1 MKEKI
6 DRLKF
11 FIDKI
16 KYKRERHFYFTI
28 IFLVFLII
36 IIFSAVFIYQRR
48 NIERKENILK
58 SYYSEIESDDYSERD
73 LENNSSLEN
82 GSNSLGND
90 SDSEGSVNY
99 ENGNEINLGDG
110 GCFSNSSYENLI
122 KVYICGSVKDPDV
135 YEMED
140 GERVVDLLEKAGGP
154 TDEACLDVVNLAQI
168 LIDGQRIYIPS
179 NEEIIDGS
187 TLFFSN
193 NDYLDNN
200 SLEAVVININ
210 RATCQELESLPGIG
224 EVIAKNIVDY
234 REKYGLFTKEED
246 LKNVKGIGE
255 KKYETIKDMITI

>member
-36 IIFSAVFIYQRR
+36 IIFSAVFLYQRR

-58 SYYSEIESDDYSERD
+58 SYYSEMESDDYIEGD
-73 LENNSSLEN
+73 LENNSSPEN
-82 GSNSLGND
+82 SSNSKGNNNED
-90 SDSEGSVNY
+90 NVNY
-99 ENGNEINLGDG
+99 ENGNEINLGDD
-110 GCFSNSSYENLI
+110 GCFSNSCYENLI

-179 NEEIIDGS
+179 NEEITSGN

-200 SLEAVVININ
+200 SLKAVVININ

>member
-58 SYYSEIESDDYSERD
+58 SYYSEIESDDYSEGD
-73 LENNSSLEN
+73 LENNSSPEN
-82 GSNSLGND
+82 SSNSKGNNNED
-90 SDSEGSVNY
+90 NVNY
-99 ENGNEINLGDG
+99 ENGNEINLGDD
-110 GCFSNSSYENLI
+110 GCFGNSCYENLI

-154 TDEACLDVVNLAQI
+154 KDEACLDVVNLAQI

-179 NEEIIDGS
+179 NEEITSGS
-187 TLFFSN
+187 TLFFSS

>member
-1 MKEKI
+1 MDLIKMKEKI

-82 GSNSLGND
+82 GSNSEDN
-90 SDSEGSVNY
+90 VNY
-99 ENGNEINLGDG
+99 ENGNEINLGDN
-110 GCFSNSSYENLI
+110 GCFSNSRYENLI
-122 KVYICGSVKDPDV
+122 KVYICGSVKNPDV

-179 NEEIIDGS
+179 NEEIINGN
-187 TLFFSN
+187 TLFFSS
-193 NDYLDNN
+193 NDYLGNN
-200 SLEAVVININ
+200 SLKAVVVNIN
-210 RATCQELESLPGIG
+210 RATYQELKSLPGIG

>member
-1 MKEKI
+1 MDLIKMKEKI

-36 IIFSAVFIYQRR
+36 IIFSAVFIYLRR
-48 NIERKENILK
+48 DIERKENILK
-58 SYYSEIESDDYSERD
+58 SYYSEIESDDYSERN

-82 GSNSLGND
+82 GSNSEDN
-90 SDSEGSVNY
+90 VNY
-99 ENGNEINLGDG
+99 ENVNEINLGDSS
-110 GCFSNSSYENLI
+110 CFSNSSYENLI

-154 TDEACLDVVNLAQI
+154 TDEACLDVINLAQI

-179 NEEIIDGS
+179 NEEITSGN
-187 TLFFSN
+187 TLFFSS

-210 RATCQELESLPGIG
+210 HATCQELKSLPGIG
-224 EVIAKNIVDY
+224 EVTAKNIIDY

>member
-58 SYYSEIESDDYSERD
+58 SYYSEIESDDYSEGD
-73 LENNSSLEN
+73 LENNSSPEN
-82 GSNSLGND
+82 SSNSKGNNNED
-90 SDSEGSVNY
+90 NVNY
-99 ENGNEINLGDG
+99 ENGNEINLGDD
-110 GCFSNSSYENLI
+110 GCFGNSCYENLI

-179 NEEIIDGS
+179 NEEITSGS
-187 TLFFSN
+187 TLFFSG

-210 RATCQELESLPGIG
+210 RATCKELESLPGIG

>member
-1 MKEKI
+1 MDLIKMKEKI

-36 IIFSAVFIYQRR
+36 IIFSAIFIYQRR

-82 GSNSLGND
+82 GSNSEDN
-90 SDSEGSVNY
+90 VNY
-99 ENGNEINLGDG
+99 DKGNETNLGDN
-110 GCFSNSSYENLI
+110 GCFSNSCHENLI

-179 NEEIIDGS
+179 NEEITSGN
-187 TLFFSN
+187 TLFFSS

-210 RATCQELESLPGIG
+210 HATCQELKSLPGIG

-234 REKYGLFTKEED
+234 REKYGLFSKEED